1 MTADLQ
7 LRLAN
12 ALRFIAGI
20 SGLFSAFTG
29 SALDVR
35 DLLCVMLAVAMNF
48 ICSFELRYKG
58 PQWLLWLFAAA
69 GLLVIASAALEPAGV
84 SLFVQGLLRLALC
97 ALFCLVALH
106 TRPAIEHRKTAA

>member
-1 MTADLQ
+1 MKADRH

-58 PQWLLWLFAAA
+58 SQALLWLFAAA
-69 GLLVIASAALEPAGV
+69 GLLVIASSALTPSSANV
-84 SLFVQGLLRLALC
+84 FVQGLLRLALC